1 VNSVARGILREGGRP
16 SFEKTGFAA
25 YRATVDVE
33 LMKGDPELSWLLDR
47 PGLNLWLVCA
57 ESEL

>member
-1 VNSVARGILREGGRP
+1 VNSVARGILEEGGRS
-16 SFEKTGFAA
+16 SFENTGFAA

-33 LMKGDPELSWLLDR
+33 LMKDDPELSWLLDR
-47 PGLNLWLVCA
+47 PGLNLWLVCV